1 MEGKGGVKIREFVGE
16 VKRAGGGGG
25 GGGPGEVQREKVEG
39 NCSELKQEF

>member
-25 GGGPGEVQREKVEG
+25 GGGPGEVQGGRKWRAIVR
-39 NCSELKQEF
+39 S